1 MATKFDELLD
11 KVKTVDLDKLTEIL
25 NEVKKAVSDGEITE
39 EDQKTLVEEAKKKEK
54 ESHSAVSIF
63 KKHRKK

>member
-39 EDQKTLVEEAKKKEK
+39 EDQKTLVEEAKK
-54 ESHSAVSIF
+54 
-63 KKHRKK
+63 RKGEPFSGFNI